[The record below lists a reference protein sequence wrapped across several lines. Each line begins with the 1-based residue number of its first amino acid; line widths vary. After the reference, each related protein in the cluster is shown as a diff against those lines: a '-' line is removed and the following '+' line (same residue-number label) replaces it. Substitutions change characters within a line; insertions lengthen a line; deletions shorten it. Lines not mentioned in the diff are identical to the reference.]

1 MEDEKELEGV
11 EEKFLLRCD
20 AATCIFKT
28 ESVVAALWSP
38 GASGEPGSGSHGRVL
53 RKGDQGGGDLGELPE
68 AGVLTWASG
77 RVKKE
82 NGEY

>member
-38 GASGEPGSGSHGRVL
+38 GPVGS
-53 RKGDQGGGDLGELPE
+53 QGAGPTVEL
-68 AGVLTWASG
+68 
-77 RVKKE
+77 
-82 NGEY
+82 